1 MLAGSCHSADRNTPN
16 INTPVSSIVSVRN
29 IVNIDK
35 VDFKNYRDRVRSMG
49 RNIRNRNI
57 KYMWDT
63 SKEDKVKYRALVV
76 RK

>member
-1 MLAGSCHSADRNTPN
+1 MWAESCHSANRNTPN

-35 VDFKNYRDRVRSMG
+35 VDFKNYRDRVRS
-49 RNIRNRNI
+49 RNRNI
-57 KYMWDT
+57 KYIWDT